1 MKARKLSSGDK
12 TLIAFTLLLLG
23 GLSLGAYFLRNSV
36 ISILSNNFQI
46 NLINEAEMIQQS
58 LEHAFIK
65 NEFDSVQQM
74 VMSMSHQSQINTIR
88 ILGLNGKVLASSIQD
103 EIGVHLDLENPQCLS
118 CHTDHST
125 MTLSTQQ
132 QFVNL
137 RGEPILVTAN
147 PMENKIVCQ
156 GCHPNAGASL
166 GVLLIERETGTLT
179 DQLMHISS
187 MIYLSAGA
195 LFAFL
200 TAAIWVGFHR
210 AIFRPLNA
218 LTSKEHWAALAP
230 REDEYGYLARQLE
243 DLTSTIEEKEAQF
256 EAQRRSFHALQSLS
270 ELIDVTLTPEKVLQL
285 AIPKVQEVTGFNH
298 IAMRLFETENRR
310 FHLVAQIGM
319 TPKMVD
325 DLRCIPAEIG
335 FTGDV
340 YKTHRAAYTSD
351 LSEDPRLESPSPV
364 ESGFRSLV
372 SVPFLSGDRLMGSME
387 LASKTSRVWQEDEIR
402 WLELMG
408 RSIGNVLH
416 HIETS
421 NRLQG
426 KAVIQER
433 SRIAQE
439 IHDGLA
445 QLIGTM
451 RIWAEEAR
459 SALQHDDVRLAQ
471 DDLQK
476 IETSAR
482 DAYASLREEILGLR
496 DTLAPGRG
504 ILPVIHELLSRYQR
518 QWGIE
523 TRLHTSHG
531 LTESDGSLLIS
542 PAAEIQLLRIIQE
555 ALVNIRRHARASLVT
570 VSFQENEHHLRVE
583 IRDNGQGFDPQSI
596 PEDKFGLR
604 IIRERAASIGATA
617 SIHSI
622 PGDGT
627 RVILELPKTDLN
639 LPSTSLINEGMETS

>member
-1 MKARKLSSGDK
+1 MKARKLSSGNK
-12 TLIAFTLLLLG
+12 ALIVFTLILLG
-23 GLSLGAYFLRNSV
+23 GFSLGAYFLRNAV
-36 ISILSNNFQI
+36 IQTISNNFQI

-58 LEHAFIK
+58 LEHAFIQ
-65 NEFDSVQQM
+65 NEFDSAQQM
-74 VMSMSHQSQINTIR
+74 VMSLSHQSQINTIR
-88 ILGLNGKVLASSIQD
+88 ILDPDGRVIFSSIQD
-103 EIGVHLDLENPQCLS
+103 EIGIPLDLQNPQCHS
-118 CHTDHST
+118 CHTDHSA

-132 QFVNL
+132 QFVNVK
-137 RGEPILVTAN
+137 GEPILITAN
-147 PMENKIVCQ
+147 PLENKIACQ
-156 GCHPNAGASL
+156 GCHPNAGDSL
-166 GVLLIERETGTLT
+166 GVILIERETGLLN
-179 DQLMHISS
+179 DQIMHISS
-187 MIYLSAGA
+187 MIYLSTGA
-195 LFAFL
+195 LFILLA
-200 TAAIWVGFHR
+200 TAIWIGYHR

-218 LTSKEHWAALAP
+218 LTSGEHWAVLAS
-230 REDEYGYLARQLE
+230 RDDEFGHLARQF
-243 DLTSTIEEKEAQF
+243 DSLTSTIKEKEAQL
-256 EAQRRSFHALQSLS
+256 ETQRRNFHALQSLS
-270 ELIDVTLTPEKVLQL
+270 ELIDVTLSPEKVLQL

-298 IAMRLFETENRR
+298 IAMRLFETENRCFR
-310 FHLVAQIGM
+310 LVAQIGM

-459 SALQHDDVRLAQ
+459 SALQLGDIRLAQ

-531 LTESDGSLLIS
+531 LTENDGSLLIS
-542 PAAEIQLLRIIQE
+542 PAAEIQLLRIIQQ

-583 IRDNGQGFDPQSI
+583 VRDNGQGFDPQSI

-604 IIRERAASIGATA
+604 IIRERAASIGATV
-617 SIHSI
+617 SIHSV

-627 RVILELPKTDLN
+627 RVILELPKADLN
-639 LPSTSLINEGMETS
+639 SPSITSSGGIETS

>member
-1 MKARKLSSGDK
+1 MKARYLSSGDK
-12 TLIAFTLLLLG
+12 ALIAFTLLLLG
-23 GLSLGAYFLRNSV
+23 GLSLGAYLLRNSV
-36 ISILSNNFQI
+36 IKTISNNSQVA
-46 NLINEAEMIQQS
+46 LINEAETIQQS
-58 LEHAFIK
+58 LEHAFIS
-65 NEFDSVQQM
+65 NEFNSAQQM
-74 VMSMSHQSQINTIR
+74 VMSISNQSQINAIR
-88 ILGLNGKVLASSIQD
+88 ILSPDGKVLFSSIPD
-103 EIGVHLDLENPQCLS
+103 EIGVHLDLQNPQCQS
-118 CHTDHST
+118 CHTDQNAL
-125 MTLSTQQ
+125 TLSTQQ
-132 QFVNL
+132 QFINIH
-137 RGEPILVTAN
+137 GEPILITAN
-147 PMENKIVCQ
+147 PLENKIACQ

-166 GVLLIERETGTLT
+166 GVILIERETGFLA
-179 DQLMHISS
+179 DQLTHFSIAIGSG
-187 MIYLSAGA
+187 AGA
-195 LFAFL
+195 LFILL
-200 TAAIWVGFHR
+200 TAAAWIGFR
-210 AIFRPLNA
+210 RTVSQPLDA
-218 LTSKEHWAALAP
+218 LTTKDHWTALAT
-230 REDEYGYLARQLE
+230 REDKFGYLARQLN
-243 DLTSTIEEKEAQF
+243 DLTSAIEEKDIQIEV
-256 EAQRRSFHALQSLS
+256 QRRNFHALQSLS
-270 ELIDVTLTPEKVLQL
+270 ESIDVTLAPEKVLQL

-298 IAMRLFETENRR
+298 IAMRLFETENRCFR
-310 FHLVAQIGM
+310 LVAQIGM

-416 HIETS
+416 HIETI

-451 RIWAEEAR
+451 RIWAEDAR
-459 SALQHDDVRLAQ
+459 LALQHDDIRLAQ

-496 DTLAPGRG
+496 DTLAPGKG
-504 ILPVIHELLSRYQR
+504 ILSVMHELLSRYQR

-523 TRLHTSHG
+523 TRLHISHG
-531 LTESDGSLLIS
+531 LTENEGSLFIS
-542 PAAEIQLLRIIQE
+542 PTAEIQLLRIIQE
-555 ALVNIRRHARASLVT
+555 ALMNIRRHARANLVT
-570 VSFQENEHHLRVE
+570 VSLQEYDHCLRVE
-583 IRDNGQGFDPQSI
+583 VRDNGQGFDPQAI
-596 PEDKFGLR
+596 PEDKLGLR
-604 IIRERAASIGATA
+604 IIRERAASIGATV
-617 SIHSI
+617 SIHSV

-639 LPSTSLINEGMETS
+639 PPSITPTGGMETS